1 MIWNDHSKLKGKHA
15 ILSPSGSSWL
25 NYDLDDPSQLFA
37 RYASQ
42 YSTDIGTLSHSFA
55 EDRIKYRIKL
65 NKAEKNSFLVYLLSH
80 GIPLSVIDLDYIYPT
95 VLMYVN
101 DCIGYRM
108 DSEVIVYYSDNCYG
122 TVDAISFFKNT
133 LIINDLKTG
142 KIPGKIEQLKT
153 YAALFCFEYKVKPE
167 KLNDISLNIYQGG
180 EVFSCHPESEEID
193 AIQQQIIL
201 SDKMISNW
209 ILEDTPR

>member
-1 MIWNDHSKLKGKHA
+1 MIWNDHSKLRGKHA

-25 NYDLDDPSQLFA
+25 NYSLEDPSQMFA

-42 YSTDIGTLSHSFA
+42 YATEIGTLAHSFA
-55 EDRIKYRIKL
+55 EDRIRYRLKL
-65 NKAEKNSFLVYLLSH
+65 NKAEKNSFLTYLLTN
-80 GIPLSVIDLDYIYPT
+80 GIPRSVIDLDYIYPT

-101 DCIGYRM
+101 DCIGFRM

-122 TVDAISFFKNT
+122 TVDAISYFKDS

-142 KIPGKIEQLKT
+142 KIPAKIEQLKT
-153 YAALFCFEYKVKPE
+153 YAALFCMEYKIKPE
-167 KLNDISLNIYQGG
+167 RLDISLNLYQGG
-180 EVFSCHPESEEID
+180 EIFNCTPMSEEIED
-193 AIQQQIIL
+193 IQEQIITL
-201 SDKMISNW
+201 DKMISQW